1 MEKKN
6 ISNQIKKRIY
16 NLPINTNIY
25 KKKMNNI
32 IIKNKNLI
40 INFTLFISVINI
52 LIVFI
57 EKKIIGDLGILGDAQ
72 IYYCAAI
79 KFKQGINPYDF
90 ANCFGET
97 TMHYQYSLIALYFF
111 YLLSFFNLETYKII
125 WLIIEIIS
133 FFIIFENST
142 KIFNLKKNFFNFFI
156 FLFAFGGVSWTGLFS
171 GNISIILYALIS
183 ISIYELYKK
192 KIINFCLL
200 ILIVSF
206 FKPYLL
212 LFLILGLA
220 LYKKE
225 FIQYFIYTFIVAIF
239 LNFVSFLIHPENFN
253 NYINVILYSTT
264 KEYYANLGS
273 GVGLIGL
280 LDGLLKSLSFEN
292 KDLIISKIFW
302 FFSTIIFLLTYI
314 SNSEKDKRLNLAYGI
329 LITNLLNPY
338 LMNYDFYILIPSLIF
353 LIKKNIFFENIKLN
367 KIFYYSSL
375 IYVIT
380 IHDKFACLFLSS
392 LFLFFIIKNNFLK
405 KEL

>member
-1 MEKKN
+1 M
-6 ISNQIKKRIY
+6 S
-16 NLPINTNIY
+16 TG
-25 KKKMNNI
+25 
-32 IIKNKNLI
+32 
-40 INFTLFISVINI
+40 
-52 LIVFI
+52 
-57 EKKIIGDLGILGDAQ
+57 IG
-72 IYYCAAI
+72 
-79 KFKQGINPYDF
+79 
-90 ANCFGET
+90 
-97 TMHYQYSLIALYFF
+97 
-111 YLLSFFNLETYKII
+111 
-125 WLIIEIIS
+125 
-133 FFIIFENST
+133 
-142 KIFNLKKNFFNFFI
+142 
-156 FLFAFGGVSWTGLFS
+156 
-171 GNISIILYALIS
+171 
-183 ISIYELYKK
+183 IYE
-192 KIINFCLL
+192 
-200 ILIVSF
+200 
-206 FKPYLL
+206 YLL

-239 LNFVSFLIHPENFN
+239 LNFISFLIHPENFN

-280 LDGLLKSLSFEN
+280 LDGLLKLLNFEN